1 MQFFKKKQNI
11 VAFFFASFIW
21 TAAGSPAAIAQE
33 GPACSQTEQPEEAW
47 RPTCQAELNM
57 HRRMGEWLSETLP
70 GAAMD
75 QSNRNYSGQSF
86 SQMDFAGVTLHN
98 TLFNNARLD
107 RANFSGAD
115 LTGAS
120 FVGADLTRAI
130 FLNANLTNADFS
142 GANMQ
147 GTYINGADLT
157 GARLSGVQN
166 ISTVNMSETTIFCR
180 TIGYNNEVF
189 SYSCPD

>member
-1 MQFFKKKQNI
+1 MQFINKKQNI
-11 VAFFFASFIW
+11 VAFLFASFIW

-33 GPACSQTEQPEEAW
+33 GPACSQTERPGEAW
-47 RPTCQAELNM
+47 RATCQAELNM
-57 HRRMGEWLSETLP
+57 HRRMGEWLAETLP
-70 GAAMD
+70 GHSWD
-75 QSNRNYSGQSF
+75 QSNRDYSGQSF
-86 SQMDFAGVTLHN
+86 SRMDFAGVTLHN

-107 RANFSGAD
+107 LANFTGAD

-120 FVGADLTRAI
+120 FVGADLTGAQ
-130 FLNANLTNADFS
+130 FTNANLTNADFS

-147 GTYINGADLT
+147 GAYIYGADLT
-157 GARLSGVQN
+157 GARLSGVRN

-189 SYSCPD
+189 SYSCPE

>member
-1 MQFFKKKQNI
+1 MQFINKKQNI
-11 VAFFFASFIW
+11 VAFLFASFIW

-33 GPACSQTEQPEEAW
+33 GPACSQTERPGEAW
-47 RPTCQAELNM
+47 RATCQA
-57 HRRMGEWLSETLP
+57 S
-70 GAAMD
+70 
-75 QSNRNYSGQSF
+75 
-86 SQMDFAGVTLHN
+86 VTLHN

-107 RANFSGAD
+107 SANFTGAD

-120 FVGADLTRAI
+120 FVGADLTGAQ
-130 FLNANLTNADFS
+130 FTNANLTNADFS

-147 GTYINGADLT
+147 GAYIYGADLT
-157 GARLSGVQN
+157 GARLSGVRN

-189 SYSCPD
+189 SYSCPE